1 MGPKKIDDSLQP
13 SAPRRGAKKVDDSLL
28 LAGDLRSPKRVE
40 KIKITR
46 KKEHSP
52 LINKPSPQEP
62 DPPSASADSPT
73 QEPDPPSASADS
85 PLQEPDPPSASAD
98 SPLQEPD
105 PPSASADSPTEE
117 SISLKD
123 KLLTLLESK
132 DEDYI
137 IDFIYECMLKM
148 KEREDEI
155 KESDPQMW
163 SLIMEL
169 NEMMDP

>member
-13 SAPRRGAKKVDDSLL
+13 SAPLRGAKKI
-28 LAGDLRSPKRVE
+28 E

-52 LINKPSPQEP
+52 LINKPSSQEPDPPSALAASPPQEP
-62 DPPSASADSPT
+62 DPPSASAAP
-73 QEPDPPSASADS
+73 
-85 PLQEPDPPSASAD
+85 
-98 SPLQEPD
+98 
-105 PPSASADSPTEE
+105 PTEE
-117 SISLKD
+117 SMSIKD

-169 NEMMDP
+169 KEMMDP

>member
-1 MGPKKIDDSLQP
+1 MGPKKIDDLRCNSLDPSDPKRVDDSLQP
-13 SAPRRGAKKVDDSLL
+13 SAPLRGAKK
-28 LAGDLRSPKRVE
+28 VE

-62 DPPSASADSPT
+62 DPPSPPT

-169 NEMMDP
+169 KEMLKE